1 MRVTRLIAFE
11 IDRLEQ
17 LRSRPVLA
25 SSAWLVDSRADELSR
40 YVGRGAELLDQLVE
54 KSVARVADLRGQLRA
69 LSPQRT
75 LDRGYAIAQ
84 LHDGAVVRDA
94 KDAPAGT
101 PLVVTLA
108 RGALATTVDLEQAG
122 QNPGR

>member
-1 MRVTRLIAFE
+1 
-11 IDRLEQ
+11 
-17 LRSRPVLA
+17 
-25 SSAWLVDSRADELSR
+25 
-40 YVGRGAELLDQLVE
+40 LDQLVE